1 MSRSPAGVV
10 RSLLLAAA
18 AVISLSACSSA
29 NVSGGVS
36 VSSGWYGPWGYDNY
50 WYDTPGTVIVGP
62 PIHPRPLPP
71 DVRPNPP
78 PRPVQPLPP
87 PRPMPRPPMGGGG
100 RRR

>member
-1 MSRSPAGVV
+1 MSRSPACVV
-10 RSLLLAAA
+10 RSLLLAVT
-18 AVISLSACSSA
+18 AVIALSSCSSA

-71 DVRPNPP
+71 PDIRPDPRP
-78 PRPVQPLPP
+78 PRPVQPMPM
-87 PRPMPRPPMGGGG
+87 PRPMPRMGGG
-100 RRR
+100 RR